1 MTSDEQ
7 VSAPDPLPAPV
18 IDTHCHLDIS
28 DADRGRGLDPDTALE
43 QARAVG
49 VRGVVQVAC
58 DVPSARW
65 AVEFARTRPEVVAAV
80 ALHPNE
86 VPRVEA
92 RAGRAGLA
100 EAWAEIERLAADP
113 AVRAVGETGLDFYRT
128 GQEGRSVQEESF
140 RRHIA
145 MASSLDRTLVIH
157 DRDAHDDVV
166 RVLESEGAPQRVVFH
181 CFSGDVALARI
192 CRERG
197 WFASFAGVVT
207 FKGAADLRTALREV
221 PDDLLLVE
229 TDAPYL
235 TPAPHRGRAN
245 ASYLMPWTVRAIAE
259 ARDADLDHT
268 CHLLEANAVRAFG
281 PIG

>member
-1 MTSDEQ
+1 
-7 VSAPDPLPAPV
+7 V

-58 DVPSARW
+58 DVASARW
-65 AVEFARTRPEVVAAV
+65 AVDFARSRPDVVAAV

-86 VPRVEA
+86 VPRIEA
-92 RAGRAGLA
+92 AVGRAGLA
-100 EAWAEIERLAADP
+100 EAWAEIERLASDP

-128 GQEGRSVQEESF
+128 GPAGRAVQEESF

-145 MASSLDRTLVIH
+145 LASALDRTLVIH

-166 RVLESEGAPQRVVFH
+166 RVLESEGAPERVVFH
-181 CFSGDVALARI
+181 CFSGDVALARL
-192 CRERG
+192 CAERG

-259 ARDADLDHT
+259 ARGADLAEV
-268 CHLLEANAVRAFG
+268 CALLDANAVRAFG

>member
-1 MTSDEQ
+1 
-7 VSAPDPLPAPV
+7 
-18 IDTHCHLDIS
+18 
-28 DADRGRGLDPDTALE
+28 
-43 QARAVG
+43 
-49 VRGVVQVAC
+49 
-58 DVPSARW
+58 
-65 AVEFARTRPEVVAAV
+65 
-80 ALHPNE
+80 
-86 VPRVEA
+86 
-92 RAGRAGLA
+92 
-100 EAWAEIERLAADP
+100 
-113 AVRAVGETGLDFYRT
+113 
-128 GQEGRSVQEESF
+128 
-140 RRHIA
+140 

-245 ASYLMPWTVRAIAE
+245 ASYLMPWTVRAIA
-259 ARDADLDHT
+259 
-268 CHLLEANAVRAFG
+268 VRAFG